1 MNKKLILCEQV
12 GYFVVSFRRND
23 PWQKL
28 WTITKRG
35 KMNSK
40 IIKRVIALAIAGA
53 VVAPFG
59 MTTQAGAAKNDGNR
73 QINETPVA
81 NLKKGGVFRFVQ
93 VDICPNFNTSAIEG
107 NLLNCGQVM
116 DTMLPYF
123 TYFDKNTKLQI
134 KKEYALDVKA
144 SRVAGK
150 QVVTYKLNPK
160 AKWSN
165 GKTIGLADFVGMWN
179 ALKKTG
185 QGFNITSSVGYEKI
199 ESVKKGKTAN
209 EIVVTFSET
218 YPDWQPLFNGL
229 KPASLTASPDA
240 FNTSWKAAPL
250 VTAGPFKFKALDKVT
265 RTITVER
272 DKKWWGDKAVL
283 DTVIFKALPQV
294 AQVDALLNGEIDY
307 MDIGNDSNAL
317 KRARE
322 NAKISVLLAKAPV
335 HEHFTFGRQN
345 PAVVGDV
352 AVRQA
357 IMLSIDR
364 YQIATA
370 IQGVVDPKVKPNNNH
385 VFLDGVAC
393 NQDNT
398 GNLGKRNIAA
408 AAKLLDGAGWVK
420 GSDGIRAK
428 GGVRL
433 SVRLGYP
440 SGNDNRRDT
449 VLLASAMAKEAGIEL
464 VPRLIPSAQYFT
476 LANVTGGQFEMTIFA
491 WAGNN
496 FPISSSSNIYRRGTA
511 QNFGNIGSAAI
522 DGLFAKANN
531 ILDPK
536 KRCEL
541 ANQADKEVFKL
552 VHSITLFQRNNVV
565 GVQKN
570 VANFGAFGFTS
581 LLWEYVGF
589 KKTK

>member
-1 MNKKLILCEQV
+1 MNNKLV
-12 GYFVVSFRRND
+12 
-23 PWQKL
+23 
-28 WTITKRG
+28 
-35 KMNSK
+35 
-40 IIKRVIALAIAGA
+40 KRVIAIAIAGA

-59 MTTQAGAAKNDGNR
+59 MTTQVGATKAKDGGSR
-73 QINETPVA
+73 QINEVPVA
-81 NLKKGGVFRFVQ
+81 KLKQGGVFRYVQ

-116 DTMLPYF
+116 DTMLPRYI
-123 TYFDKNTKLQI
+123 YFDKNAVLQI
-134 KKEYALDVKA
+134 DKNYALDVKA
-144 SRVAGK
+144 KRVNGK
-150 QVVTYKLNPK
+150 QTVTYTLNPK

-179 ALKKTG
+179 AQKKSG
-185 QGFNITSSVGYEKI
+185 QGFNIVSSAGYEKI

-218 YPDWQPLFNGL
+218 YPDWQPLFSAL

-272 DKKWWGDKAVL
+272 DPKWWGAKPVL
-283 DTVIFKALPQV
+283 DTIIFKALPQA
-294 AQVDALLNGEIDY
+294 AQIDALLNGEIDY
-307 MDIGNDSNAL
+307 MDVGNDTNAL

-322 NAKISVLLAKAPV
+322 NSKISVRLAKAPV
-335 HEHFTFGRQN
+335 HEHFTFG
-345 PAVVGDV
+345 PVTAATKEV

-364 YQIATA
+364 QQIATA
-370 IQGVVDPKVKPNNNH
+370 IQGIVDPKVKPNNNH
-385 VFLDGVAC
+385 VFLDGTAC

-398 GNLGKRNIAA
+398 GNLGKRNLTAA
-408 AAKLLDGAGWVK
+408 NKLLDGAGWVK

-428 GGVRL
+428 GGTRL
-433 SVRLGYP
+433 SVKLIYP

-464 VPRLIPSAQYFT
+464 VPTLIPSADYFGKYV
-476 LANVTGGQFEMTIFA
+476 LAKNFEMSIFA
-491 WAGNN
+491 WVGTN
-496 FPISSSSNIYRRGTA
+496 FPIASSPNVYKVGGA
-511 QNFGNIGSAAI
+511 QNFGNIGSAQI
-522 DGLFAKANN
+522 DSLFAKANN
-531 ILDPK
+531 ILDLK

-541 ANQADKEVFKL
+541 ANQADKEVYKL

-565 GVQKN
+565 GVPKN

-581 LLWEYVGF
+581 IDWTKVGF
-589 KKTK
+589 TKNK

>member
-1 MNKKLILCEQV
+1 MNKKLV
-12 GYFVVSFRRND
+12 
-23 PWQKL
+23 
-28 WTITKRG
+28 
-35 KMNSK
+35 
-40 IIKRVIALAIAGA
+40 KRVLALAIAGA

-59 MTTQAGAAKNDGNR
+59 MTTQAGATKAKDGGSR
-73 QINETPVA
+73 QINEVPVA
-81 NLKKGGVFRFVQ
+81 KLKQGGTFRFVQ

-107 NLLNCGQVM
+107 NLLNCSQVM
-116 DTMLPYF
+116 NTMLPSYI
-123 TYFDKNTKLQI
+123 YFDKNAVLQI
-134 KKEYALDVKA
+134 AKDYALDIKA
-144 SRVAGK
+144 SRVNGK
-150 QVVTYKLNPK
+150 QTVTYTLNPK

-179 ALKKTG
+179 AQKKAG
-185 QGFNITSSVGYEKI
+185 QGFNITSSAGYEKI
-199 ESVKKGKTAN
+199 ESIKKGKTAN

-218 YPDWQPLFNGL
+218 YPDWQPLFSAL

-272 DKKWWGDKAVL
+272 DPKWWGDKPVL
-283 DTVIFKALPQV
+283 DSIIFKALPQA
-294 AQVDALLNGEIDY
+294 AQIDALLNGEIDY
-307 MDIGNDSNAL
+307 MDVGNDTNAL

-322 NAKISVLLAKAPV
+322 NSKISVRVAKAPT
-335 HEHFTFGRQN
+335 HEHFTFG
-345 PAVVGDV
+345 PVTAATKEV

-364 YQIATA
+364 QQIATA
-370 IQGVVDPKVKPNNNH
+370 IQGIVDPKVKPNNNH
-385 VFLDGVAC
+385 VFLDGTAC

-398 GNLGKRNIAA
+398 GTLGKRNLTAA
-408 AAKLLDGAGWVK
+408 NKLLDDAGWVK

-428 GGVRL
+428 GGTRL
-433 SVRLGYP
+433 SVKLIYP

-464 VPRLIPSAQYFT
+464 VPTLIPTADYFGKYV
-476 LANVTGGQFEMTIFA
+476 LVSNFEMAIFA
-491 WAGNN
+491 WVGTN
-496 FPISSSSNIYRRGTA
+496 FPIASSPNLYKVGGA
-511 QNFGNIGSAAI
+511 QNFGKIGSAAI
-522 DGLFAKANN
+522 DALFAKANN
-531 ILDPK
+531 ILDLK

-541 ANQADKEVFKL
+541 ANQADKEVYKL

-565 GVQKN
+565 GVPKN

-581 LLWEYVGF
+581 IDWTKVGF
-589 KKTK
+589 TKNK

>member
-1 MNKKLILCEQV
+1 M
-12 GYFVVSFRRND
+12 
-23 PWQKL
+23 
-28 WTITKRG
+28 TK
-35 KMNSK
+35 
-40 IIKRVIALAIAGA
+40 
-53 VVAPFG
+53 
-59 MTTQAGAAKNDGNR
+59 
-73 QINETPVA
+73 E
-81 NLKKGGVFRFVQ
+81 
-93 VDICPNFNTSAIEG
+93 
-107 NLLNCGQVM
+107 
-116 DTMLPYF
+116 
-123 TYFDKNTKLQI
+123 
-134 KKEYALDVKA
+134 
-144 SRVAGK
+144 
-150 QVVTYKLNPK
+150 
-160 AKWSN
+160 
-165 GKTIGLADFVGMWN
+165 
-179 ALKKTG
+179 
-185 QGFNITSSVGYEKI
+185 
-199 ESVKKGKTAN
+199 
-209 EIVVTFSET
+209 
-218 YPDWQPLFNGL
+218 
-229 KPASLTASPDA
+229 
-240 FNTSWKAAPL
+240 
-250 VTAGPFKFKALDKVT
+250 
-265 RTITVER
+265 
-272 DKKWWGDKAVL
+272 
-283 DTVIFKALPQV
+283 
-294 AQVDALLNGEIDY
+294 
-307 MDIGNDSNAL
+307 
-317 KRARE
+317 
-322 NAKISVLLAKAPV
+322 
-335 HEHFTFGRQN
+335 
-345 PAVVGDV
+345 V

-364 YQIATA
+364 QQIATA
-370 IQGVVDPKVKPNNNH
+370 IQGIVDPKVKPNNNH
-385 VFLDGVAC
+385 VFLDGTAC

-511 QNFGNIGSAAI
+511 HNFGNIGSAAI

>member
-1 MNKKLILCEQV
+1 MNNKLV
-12 GYFVVSFRRND
+12 
-23 PWQKL
+23 
-28 WTITKRG
+28 
-35 KMNSK
+35 
-40 IIKRVIALAIAGA
+40 KRVIAIAIAGA

-59 MTTQAGAAKNDGNR
+59 MTTQAGATKAKDGGSR
-73 QINETPVA
+73 QINEVPVA
-81 NLKKGGVFRFVQ
+81 KLKRGGVFRFVQ

-107 NLLNCGQVM
+107 NLLNCSQVM
-116 DTMLPYF
+116 GTMLPSF
-123 TYFDKNTKLQI
+123 IYFDKNAVLQI
-134 KKEYALDVKA
+134 NKNYALDVKA
-144 SRVAGK
+144 KRVNGK
-150 QVVTYKLNPK
+150 QTVTYTLNPK

-165 GKTIGLADFVGMWN
+165 GKTIGLADFVGQWN
-179 ALKKTG
+179 ALKKSG
-185 QGFNITSSVGYEKI
+185 QGFNITSSAGYEKI
-199 ESVKKGKTAN
+199 ESVKKGKKAN

-218 YPDWQPLFNGL
+218 YPDWQPLFSEL
-229 KPASLTASPDA
+229 KPASLTASPGA

-272 DKKWWGDKAVL
+272 DPKWWGDKPVL
-283 DTVIFKALPQV
+283 DTIIFKALPQA
-294 AQVDALLNGEIDY
+294 AQIDALLNGEIDY
-307 MDIGNDSNAL
+307 MDVGNDTNAL

-322 NAKISVLLAKAPV
+322 NSKVSVRVAKAPT
-335 HEHFTFGRQN
+335 HEHFTFG
-345 PAVVGDV
+345 PVTAVTKEV

-364 YQIATA
+364 QQIATA
-370 IQGVVDPKVKPNNNH
+370 IQGIVDPKVKPNNNH
-385 VFLDGVAC
+385 VFLDGTAC

-428 GGVRL
+428 GGTRL
-433 SVRLGYP
+433 SVKLIYP

-464 VPRLIPSAQYFT
+464 VPTLIPSADYFGKYV
-476 LANVTGGQFEMTIFA
+476 LVRNFEMSIFA
-491 WAGNN
+491 WRGTN
-496 FPISSSSNIYRRGTA
+496 FPIASSPNLYKVGGA
-511 QNFGNIGSAAI
+511 QNFGNIGSAQI
-522 DGLFAKANN
+522 DSLFAKANN
-531 ILDPK
+531 ILDLK

-541 ANQADKEVFKL
+541 ANQADKEVYKL

-565 GVQKN
+565 AVSKN

-581 LLWEYVGF
+581 EDWTKVGF
-589 KKTK
+589 TKNK

>member
-1 MNKKLILCEQV
+1 MNKKLI
-12 GYFVVSFRRND
+12 
-23 PWQKL
+23 
-28 WTITKRG
+28 
-35 KMNSK
+35 
-40 IIKRVIALAIAGA
+40 KRVIAMAIAGA

-59 MTTQAGAAKNDGNR
+59 MTTQVGAAKDDGNR

-81 NLKKGGVFRFVQ
+81 NLKPGGVFRFVQ

-107 NLLNCGQVM
+107 NLLNCSQVTG
-116 DTMLPYF
+116 TMLPYF
-123 TYFDKNTKLQI
+123 IYFDKNTVLQI

-144 SRVAGK
+144 TRVAGK
-150 QVVTYKLNPK
+150 QTITYTLNPK
-160 AKWSN
+160 AKWSD
-165 GKTIGLADFVGMWN
+165 GKKIGLADFVGMWN
-179 ALKKTG
+179 AQKKTG

-199 ESVKKGKTAN
+199 ESVKKGKTDN
-209 EIVVTFSET
+209 EIVVTFSEI
-218 YPDWQPLFNGL
+218 YPDWAPLFSGL
-229 KPASLTASPDA
+229 KPASLTATPDA
-240 FNTSWKAAPL
+240 FNNSWKAAPL
-250 VTAGPFKFKALDKVT
+250 VSAGPFKFKALDKVT

-272 DKKWWGDKAVL
+272 DKKWWGDKPVL
-283 DTVIFKALPQV
+283 DTIIFKALPQV
-294 AQVDALLNGEIDY
+294 AQIDALLNGEIDY
-307 MDIGNDSNAL
+307 MDIGNDTNAL

-322 NAKISVLLAKAPV
+322 NTKISVLLAKAPT
-335 HEHFTFGRQN
+335 HEHFTFGLQN

-370 IQGVVDPKVKPNNNH
+370 IQGIVDPKVKPNNNH
-385 VFLDGVAC
+385 IFLDGVAC

-398 GNLGKRNIAA
+398 GNLGKRDLTA
-408 AAKLLDGAGWVK
+408 AAKLLDGAGWAK

-433 SVRLGYP
+433 SVKLSYP

-464 VPRLIPSAQYFT
+464 VPRLIPTAQYFT
-476 LANVTGGQFEMTIFA
+476 LANITGGQFEMSIFA
-491 WAGNN
+491 WSGNN
-496 FPISSSSNIYRRGTA
+496 FPISSSSNLYKVGTA

-522 DGLFAKANN
+522 DTLFTKANN

-536 KRCEL
+536 KRCAL
-541 ANQADKEVFKL
+541 ANEADKEVYKL

-565 GVQKN
+565 GVPKN

-589 KKTK
+589 TRTK

>member
-1 MNKKLILCEQV
+1 MNH
-12 GYFVVSFRRND
+12 
-23 PWQKL
+23 
-28 WTITKRG
+28 
-35 KMNSK
+35 K

-59 MTTQAGAAKNDGNR
+59 MTTQAGAAKDGGSR
-73 QINETPVA
+73 QINEVPVA
-81 NLKKGGVFRFVQ
+81 TLKPGGVFRFVQ

-107 NLLNCGQVM
+107 NLLNCSQVM
-116 DTMLPYF
+116 GTMLPSYI
-123 TYFDKNTKLQI
+123 YFDQNAVIQI
-134 KKEYALDVKA
+134 NKDYALDIKA
-144 SRVAGK
+144 SRVGGK
-150 QVVTYKLNPK
+150 QTVTYLLNPK
-160 AKWSN
+160 AKWSD

-179 ALKKTG
+179 VQKKAG
-185 QGFNITSSVGYEKI
+185 QGFNITSSAGYEKI

-218 YPDWQPLFNGL
+218 YPDWQPLFSAL
-229 KPASLTASPDA
+229 KPASLTASTDA

-272 DKKWWGDKAVL
+272 DSKWWGAKPVL
-283 DTVIFKALPQV
+283 DTIIFKALPQA
-294 AQVDALLNGEIDY
+294 AQIDALLNGEIDY
-307 MDIGNDSNAL
+307 MDVGNDTNAL
-317 KRARE
+317 KRARD
-322 NAKISVLLAKAPV
+322 NTKISVRVAKAPT
-335 HEHFTFGRQN
+335 HEHFTFG
-345 PAVVGDV
+345 PVTAVTQDV

-370 IQGVVDPKVKPNNNH
+370 IQGIVDPKVKPNNNH
-385 VFLDGVAC
+385 VFLDGTAC

-398 GNLGKRNIAA
+398 GNLGKRDLTA
-408 AAKLLDGAGWVK
+408 AAKLLDGAGWAK

-428 GGVRL
+428 GGTRL
-433 SVRLGYP
+433 SVKLIYP

-464 VPRLIPSAQYFT
+464 VPTLIPTADYFGKYVLVSNFE
-476 LANVTGGQFEMTIFA
+476 LAIFA
-491 WAGNN
+491 WVGTN
-496 FPISSSSNIYRRGTA
+496 FPIASSPNLYKNGGA
-511 QNFGNIGSAAI
+511 QNFGRISSAEI
-522 DGLFAKANN
+522 DTLFAKANN

-541 ANQADKEVFKL
+541 ANQADKEVYKL

-565 GVQKN
+565 GVPKN

-581 LLWEYVGF
+581 LDWTKVGF
-589 KKTK
+589 TKTK